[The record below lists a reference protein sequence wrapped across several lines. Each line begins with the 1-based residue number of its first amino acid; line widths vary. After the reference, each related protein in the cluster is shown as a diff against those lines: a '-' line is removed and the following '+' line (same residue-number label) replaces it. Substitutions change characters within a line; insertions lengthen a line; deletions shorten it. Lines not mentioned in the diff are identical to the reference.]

1 MNTDDVLLITGAS
14 SGVGLSLAHH
24 LAGRFHVLAAAR
36 NLPKLEAEF
45 GDNPNVTVYQVD
57 LADPTSVTGFIDR
70 VLDEHDFIGYV
81 INNAGV
87 NVGPMPIDELDE
99 RDVLGSLHVNAVSP
113 ATIMGRLL
121 PAMKHRNF
129 GRVINMTSGAPLNC
143 FPGYGAYSASK
154 GALNA
159 FTVTAARECVDF
171 NIKINLMSPGPVRT
185 NMAPDAP
192 MDPPV
197 CHPTADYL
205 LSLDEYGPTGR
216 FFWLGYEIPL
226 FPDLSGI
233 EWLEGRADDRHK
245 RVF

>member
-1 MNTDDVLLITGAS
+1 MKADDVVLVTGAS

-36 NLPKLEAEF
+36 NLPKLQTEF
-45 GDNPNVTVYQVD
+45 GGKPNVSIYEVD
-57 LADPTSVTGFIDR
+57 LAEPASVWGFLDR
-70 VLDEHDFIGYV
+70 ILQDHEFIGYV
-81 INNAGV
+81 INNAGI
-87 NVGPMPIDELDE
+87 NVGPVSVDELSE
-99 RDVLGSLHVNAVSP
+99 SDVLRSLQVNAVSP
-113 ATIMGRLL
+113 TAIMRRLL
-121 PAMKHRNF
+121 PLMKHRNF
-129 GRVINMTSGAPLNC
+129 GRIINMTSGAPLNC

-159 FTVTAARECVDF
+159 LTVTAARECADF
-171 NIKINLMSPGPVRT
+171 NIKINLMSPGPVRS
-185 NMAPDAP
+185 NMAPNAP
-192 MDPPV
+192 MDPSV

-205 LSLDEYGPTGR
+205 LSLDEKGPSGR

-233 EWLEGRADDRHK
+233 EWLEGRADQRYE